1 LPQLQPVKNKND
13 PRHVRRIKN
22 MQAIYAH
29 LFGNSQPQGPDLKKI
44 LVHLKKI
51 DKIIKTNAPK
61 WPLDKIN
68 KVDLSILRTAIWE
81 LLYKK
86 KTPPKV
92 VIDEAVEMAK
102 EFGSQT
108 SHSFINGVLG
118 SAVKKLK
125 IITVKPSKNDQN
137 TPTTTKKAG
146 AEIQAN

>member
-1 LPQLQPVKNKND
+1 
-13 PRHVRRIKN
+13 

-29 LFGNSQPQGPDLKKI
+29 LFGNSQPQSPDLNKI
-44 LVHLKKI
+44 LAHLKKI
-51 DKIIKTNAPK
+51 DRVIKTNAPK

-92 VIDEAVEMAK
+92 VIDEAVELAK

-125 IITVKPSKNDQN
+125 IITTKPKKHDQN
-137 TPTTTKKAG
+137 SPATAKKTG
-146 AEIQAN
+146 DKNQTN

>member
-1 LPQLQPVKNKND
+1 
-13 PRHVRRIKN
+13 
-22 MQAIYAH
+22 MQAVYAH
-29 LFGNSQPQGPDLKKI
+29 LFGNSLPQSPDLKKI
-44 LVHLKKI
+44 LTHLKKI
-51 DKIIKTNAPK
+51 DQVIKINAPK

-92 VIDEAVEMAK
+92 VIDEAVELAK

-125 IITVKPSKNDQN
+125 IIVVKTDKNDKN
-137 TPTTTKKAG
+137 TSTATKKPG
-146 AEIQAN
+146 DKVQTN

>member
-1 LPQLQPVKNKND
+1 
-13 PRHVRRIKN
+13 

-29 LFGNSQPQGPDLKKI
+29 LFGNKQPQSPDLDKI
-44 LVHLKKI
+44 LSHLKKI
-51 DKIIKTNAPK
+51 DQIIKTNAPK

-92 VIDEAVEMAK
+92 VIDEAVELAK
-102 EFGSQT
+102 EFGSET

-125 IITVKPSKNDQN
+125 IITPKTNKNDQK
-137 TPTTTKKAG
+137 TPTTAKNTGDKV
-146 AEIQAN
+146 QTN

>member
-1 LPQLQPVKNKND
+1 
-13 PRHVRRIKN
+13 

-29 LFGNSQPQGPDLKKI
+29 LFGNSQPQSPDLNKI
-44 LVHLKKI
+44 LAHLKKI
-51 DKIIKTNAPK
+51 DRVIKTNAPK

-92 VIDEAVEMAK
+92 VIDEAVELAK

-125 IITVKPSKNDQN
+125 IITVKPKKNDQN
-137 TPTTTKKAG
+137 APATAKKTGDKIQTT
-146 AEIQAN
+146 